1 MVVDSNRTGGAII
14 FSSGVTT
21 SLRSKDNSLSVTG
34 GKIRIGVDGTGLHTR
49 SGDDGETHPVMASIL
64 YKK

>member
-21 SLRSKDNSLSVTG
+21 SLRRRDDSLSVTG
-34 GKIRIGVDGTGLHTR
+34 GKIRIGVDEQVCILGLGTMR
-49 SGDDGETHPVMASIL
+49 DSSCDGFYFI
-64 YKK
+64 